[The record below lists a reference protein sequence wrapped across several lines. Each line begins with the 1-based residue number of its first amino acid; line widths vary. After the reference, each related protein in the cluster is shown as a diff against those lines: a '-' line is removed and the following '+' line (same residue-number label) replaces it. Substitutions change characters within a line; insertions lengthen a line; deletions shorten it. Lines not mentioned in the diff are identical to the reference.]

1 MKEQGLEELV
11 MSHAELQMFNARKKL
26 QKPMLA
32 FVKRFR
38 ARNLKRFM
46 AIKI

>member
-1 MKEQGLEELV
+1 MREQGLEELV
-11 MSHAELQMFNARKKL
+11 MSQEELKIFNARKKL